1 MNQVIRIHE
10 TGGPERLR
18 LEEIDP
24 GPPGPGQALLRQAAI
39 GVNFIDT
46 YHRSGLYPLPSL
58 PHALGQEAAGV
69 VEEIGAGVAEVKPG
83 QRVAYAAGAPG
94 AYAQRRIVPAARL
107 VPLPDDISDRDA
119 AAMMLRG
126 MTVEYLIHR
135 TFKAERGMT
144 VLFHAAVGGVGS
156 IAVQWLASKGVTV
169 IGTVGSDE
177 KTERA
182 RRLGCHHVIVYTR
195 EDFAARVRDITG
207 GRGVPVVYDSVG
219 RATFDGSLDSLSRRG
234 TLVSFG
240 NASGAPP
247 PFDPLVLSRK
257 GSLYLTRP
265 TLMDYTATR
274 EELLQSAAALFD
286 AVRRKAVRIDVGQSF
301 PLAQAAEAHRALES
315 RRTTGSTILV
325 P

>member
-1 MNQVIRIHE
+1 M
-10 TGGPERLR
+10 
-18 LEEIDP
+18 
-24 GPPGPGQALLRQAAI
+24 
-39 GVNFIDT
+39 
-46 YHRSGLYPLPSL
+46 
-58 PHALGQEAAGV
+58 
-69 VEEIGAGVAEVKPG
+69 
-83 QRVAYAAGAPG
+83 
-94 AYAQRRIVPAARL
+94 
-107 VPLPDDISDRDA
+107 
-119 AAMMLRG
+119 
-126 MTVEYLIHR
+126 
-135 TFKAERGMT
+135 
-144 VLFHAAVGGVGS
+144 
-156 IAVQWLASKGVTV
+156 
-169 IGTVGSDE
+169 
-177 KTERA
+177 
-182 RRLGCHHVIVYTR
+182 RLGCHHVIVYTR